1 MVIPSGYDCSYTVE
15 IVTIIE
21 INERWM
27 GNEHVAGIFDPNT
40 KTIYLADTKHFS
52 HEYRHLFCYHQFVY
66 YGGTHPYCVAPHFKV
81 IGV

>member
-1 MVIPSGYDCSYTVE
+1 
-15 IVTIIE
+15 
-21 INERWM
+21 M